1 MNDGINVL
9 SLFDGISC
17 GKIAL
22 DRVGVKANRY
32 FASEIDEDAIAISKK
47 NHNDIIRLGDVT
59 KWREW
64 DLPKI
69 DLIIAG
75 SPCQGFSR
83 AGKMLNFNDER
94 SKLFFEFVDI
104 PSSLS
109 ASTIREMKLKKL

>member
-22 DRVGVKANRY
+22 DRVGVKVNRY

-59 KWREW
+59 KWRQCDYKFGWNSYNDYKKHMESLYKHYGGEYGERDEDYW
-64 DLPKI
+64 RK
-69 DLIIAG
+69 LI
-75 SPCQGFSR
+75 
-83 AGKMLNFNDER
+83 GK
-94 SKLFFEFVDI
+94 
-104 PSSLS
+104 
-109 ASTIREMKLKKL
+109 